1 MSKKSSHTLSQTMTC
16 ATCNKVC
23 PVKPGGLCYE
33 CNKIRTLP
41 NKYRDDPRE
50 AWLNH
55 VLRKQ
60 PGKGTKRKR
69 RKKRKGG
76 SRRTGRRVSLAS
88 RRR

>member
-1 MSKKSSHTLSQTMTC
+1 MTKKRSNTLSKTMTC

-33 CNKIRTLP
+33 CNRIRILP
-41 NKYRDDPRE
+41 KYRYDPRE
-50 AWLNH
+50 EWLDH
-55 VLRKQ
+55 VLREK

-76 SRRTGRRVSLAS
+76 SRRTGRRFSLAS